1 MAWCFYISYR
11 LTAYRQFIHWTY
23 SRMGKWIGKVLPSC
37 VVTAVRQEFPEEDGI
52 YTGFK
57 IADL

>member
-1 MAWCFYISYR
+1 
-11 LTAYRQFIHWTY
+11 
-23 SRMGKWIGKVLPSC
+23 MGKWIGKVLPSC

-52 YTGFK
+52 YTGIK